1 MNITNSMQ
9 IIQSDMSCKL
19 DLISIVVTEGFLRK
33 QHFFFKACVGA
44 ETGDSKQDKCR
55 ES

>member
-19 DLISIVVTEGFLRK
+19 DPISIVVTEGFSGNNI
-33 QHFFFKACVGA
+33 FFFKACVGA
-44 ETGDSKQDKCR
+44 QTGDSKQDKFR
-55 ES
+55 EI